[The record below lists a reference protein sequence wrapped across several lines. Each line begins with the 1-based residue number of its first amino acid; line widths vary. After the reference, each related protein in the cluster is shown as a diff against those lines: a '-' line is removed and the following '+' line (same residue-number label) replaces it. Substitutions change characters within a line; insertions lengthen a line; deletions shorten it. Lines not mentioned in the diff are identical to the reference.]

1 MDEFSARR
9 LRNVIPVLLEQRHV
23 VVSGGVEFA
32 GHLLDLAIMQ
42 VRLAL
47 HDISE
52 EELSQFSN
60 ALSLG
65 LLENEPSD

>member
-1 MDEFSARR
+1 MDELSARR
-9 LRNVIPVLLEQRHV
+9 LRKVIPVLLEQRHV
-23 VVSGGVEFA
+23 VVTGGAEFA
-32 GHLLDLAIMQ
+32 GHLIDLAIMQ

-60 ALSLG
+60 ALSMG
-65 LLENEPSD
+65 LLEDEPQD

>member
-1 MDEFSARR
+1 
-9 LRNVIPVLLEQRHV
+9 LRSVIPVLLERRHV

-60 ALSLG
+60 ALSMG